1 MAFVIWGRRRSSRW
15 CRKALVLA
23 CLLSLFLAVPKT
35 ASADEYQLFLTATN
49 RDGTPVDDIRADE
62 VVVESAGTACNVTRV
77 QPGTQAIKI
86 ALLVDNSGDA
96 DNSLN
101 ALRDG
106 LRSFIDT
113 IPTPHEIGLFSIA
126 GQVRRLVDFT
136 TDREA
141 LTDRASSIFVER
153 GTGAMFI
160 DGLLETWDRR
170 FSDEDSWP
178 MFVMVAYDG
187 TESSNSTQEKEFN
200 EFADELRMRGAT
212 VHVVLIMNRGG
223 AALQKSVSLFLT
235 DATGGSYEA
244 INAATA
250 LSDVLGRLA
259 TEIGKH
265 FEQVKNRYRVVFD
278 CDGVPDQLQAGVTR
292 PAISVSLF
300 ADRRLEP

>member
-1 MAFVIWGRRRSSRW
+1 MAFVIWDQRRSSRTR
-15 CRKALVLA
+15 RKELVLA
-23 CLLSLFLAVPKT
+23 CLLSLFLGVPT
-35 ASADEYQLFLTATN
+35 AAGADEYQLFLTATN

-62 VVVESAGTACNVTRV
+62 IVVENAGTACNVTRV

-86 ALLVDNSGDA
+86 ALLVDNSGGA

-113 IPTPHEIGLFSIA
+113 IPVPHEIGLFSIA

-141 LTDRASSIFVER
+141 LQDRASSIFVER

-170 FSDEDSWP
+170 FSDDDSWP

-187 TESSNSTQEKEFN
+187 TEGSNSTQERELN
-200 EFADELRMRGAT
+200 EFANELRLRGAT
-212 VHVVLIMNRGG
+212 VHVVLVQNRGG
-223 AALQKSVSLFLT
+223 ALQNSVSLFLT
-235 DATGGSYEA
+235 DATGGHYEA

-250 LSDVLGRLA
+250 LSGILGRLA
-259 TEIGKH
+259 TEIGTH

-278 CDGVPDQLQAGVTR
+278 CDDVPDQLQATVTR
-292 PAISVSLF
+292 PAVSVSLF